1 MPRYSPA
8 IQLPLQSVWRTM
20 IRQMTGC
27 FLLIYC
33 CINHSDFIT
42 FAKTKLVIMKNL
54 TLVLLASLTLWGC
67 KDGDNDLDENYKM
80 SVYGRS
86 ILTKGMADSVEIVL
100 KNAYTVRWNPNDGTV
115 PGFSLGTE
123 EWYYD
128 GGGCQRDFENRR
140 FLFAG
145 GWVIIPAYDNPAPSL
160 GPLITTGN
168 DVMFIGLRDT
178 ITGELFD
185 IHYGDWASIPR
196 RCIDDTL
203 GYIPNAIMSS
213 ACARIIEAFNKKD
226 YATCYAVFDSAF
238 VFVPTTGSKWRA
250 LKEAGIE

>member
-1 MPRYSPA
+1 M
-8 IQLPLQSVWRTM
+8 
-20 IRQMTGC
+20 
-27 FLLIYC
+27 
-33 CINHSDFIT
+33 N
-42 FAKTKLVIMKNL
+42 KL
-54 TLVLLASLTLWGC
+54 TLLLFTGLILCCC
-67 KDGDNDLDENYKM
+67 KNEDNDLDENCKM

-86 ILTKGMADSVEIVL
+86 MPTKGVVDSVEIVL
-100 KNAYTVRWNPNDGTV
+100 KNAYTVRWNPNDGTI

-140 FLFAG
+140 FLIAG

-160 GPLITTGN
+160 GPLITTGH
-168 DVMFIGLRDT
+168 DIVFVGIRDT
-178 ITGELFD
+178 ITGEYFD
-185 IHYGDWASIPR
+185 IHYGDWSSIPKS
-196 RCIDDTL
+196 CVDDTL

-213 ACARIIEAFNKKD
+213 ACAKIIEAYNKKD

-238 VFVPTTGSKWRA
+238 VFVPTTGAKWRA